1 MIIILSAACL
11 IVWHARRENID
22 VSTPSVLIRKKVPN
36 KLVLNSAQVK
46 LENKQ
51 IVKTQEL
58 EEPFNTLEIP
68 NPQKNPNSKDEI
80 EKKESKYKD
89 WVEWSD
95 IFFNTVNS
103 RLEVTKIQK

>member
-1 MIIILSAACL
+1 MP
-11 IVWHARRENID
+11 
-22 VSTPSVLIRKKVPN
+22 VSVTPN
-36 KLVLNSAQVK
+36 KHIAVKRWADSVVEDYEDFVLPKIKDDNWVEWGSTIIK
-46 LENKQ
+46 L
-51 IVKTQEL
+51 
-58 EEPFNTLEIP
+58 EPFNTLEIP

-103 RLEVTKIQK
+103 RLEITKIQK